1 MSRQGMERIIERAL
15 ADESFRVTLFADP
28 RRACAPF
35 DITESEFVT
44 LMGRTLPD
52 FDGEL
57 PSGLSLRVEDSRT
70 ETPNYRRQGFADQAH
85 A

>member
-1 MSRQGMERIIERAL
+1 MEHIIERVL
-15 ADESFRVTLFADP
+15 VDESFRVTLFADP

-35 DITESEFVT
+35 DITESEFVE
-44 LMGRTLPD
+44 LMGRALPD

-70 ETPNYRRQGFADQAH
+70 ETSAYRRQGFAGQTH